1 MNGRCWVLWYRTIHA
16 DYIYGEA
23 PCARSLTKQEIDG
36 AYEKNTGLLTAKVFQ
51 EKDYEAVPAVLCK
64 NHGPFTWGKDAGEAV
79 HNAVV
84 SEEVAKMA
92 AHCELIN
99 LKVQP
104 APRKL

>member
-64 NHGPFTWGKDAGEAV
+64 DAGEAV